1 MSLVRLVSR
10 LSVGHCGDC
19 RLVRGAGTGDP
30 GGVCLAPSGVF
41 ESEYP
46 VPVLCDIILF
56 SAAIS
61 SLIKGRLPGARARGK
76 PPAPVGKREVYPPA
90 L

>member
-41 ESEYP
+41 ESEYRY
-46 VPVLCDIILF
+46 CATLF
-56 SAAIS
+56 CSQPQFHPS
-61 SLIKGRLPGARARGK
+61 SRGASQARALAAS
-76 PPAPVGKREVYPPA
+76 PPLLWGNEKSTRYPPA